1 MKRMFYGVWS
11 VVGFLLILLL
21 IVTIFVMVQ
30 FNLILVDAQAFLQT
44 VDAGQVSDIIKGVL
58 K

>member
-30 FNLILVDAQAFLQT
+30 FNLILVDAQVFFQK

>member
-1 MKRMFYGVWS
+1 MFYGVWS

-30 FNLILVDAQAFLQT
+30 FNLILVDAQVFFQK